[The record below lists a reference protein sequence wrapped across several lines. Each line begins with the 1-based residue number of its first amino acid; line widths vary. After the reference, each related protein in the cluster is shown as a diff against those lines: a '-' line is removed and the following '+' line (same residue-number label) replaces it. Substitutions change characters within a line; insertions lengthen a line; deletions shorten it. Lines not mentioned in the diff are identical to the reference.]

1 MSSTRRKFLRAI
13 SQLTAV
19 LALVGC
25 GRKEAPAAAKS
36 RESDL
41 NLLAGVAY
49 DLLPFSELPPA
60 SYLKAAQQIMDLN
73 SADVVAGLAKLHEFS
88 RGTAW
93 QDLPEADR
101 LALLSSWQDSSFFGV
116 VRANTVRA
124 LLRDPAAFAVV
135 GYGGPSIQ
143 LGGYLN
149 RGFDDITWLTA
160 ARGSSEGTPP

>member
-49 DLLPFSELPPA
+49 DLLPFSELPDRK
-60 SYLKAAQQIMDLN
+60 S
-73 SADVVAGLAKLHEFS
+73 VV
-88 RGTAW
+88 
-93 QDLPEADR
+93 
-101 LALLSSWQDSSFFGV
+101 
-116 VRANTVRA
+116 
-124 LLRDPAAFAVV
+124 
-135 GYGGPSIQ
+135 
-143 LGGYLN
+143 
-149 RGFDDITWLTA
+149 
-160 ARGSSEGTPP
+160 